1 MMQRR
6 ILSIVGFATLVPALC
21 LAAELP
27 LQDLALRTVGAGQG
41 VYAVAGDG
49 SVLASLEADRPVHP
63 ASVTKIAT
71 TIALLDRL
79 GPAYRFETRFRAGG
93 AIEDGTVRG
102 GLVVEASG
110 DPFLIFESTFLVLA
124 ELRAI
129 GVRRVEGGLRVE
141 GPLLYNWE
149 PDPRGERLLR
159 TLSGRD
165 GGDAWRA
172 AQSLRRELHGLA
184 PKDLGLRFSTGGSTL
199 GQNGGRALVV
209 YRSPPL
215 APMLKALNGYSN
227 NVFHLASDRI
237 GGAKAVERIV
247 RERVPE
253 AVRGEIVIDNA
264 AGAGKVNRMSPRAA
278 VAIVQA
284 LVEEGRR
291 HGLRL
296 FDLLPVSGID
306 RGTLETRFRDE
317 QTRGVIVGKTGTYG
331 SLGACALAGVLRTD
345 LYGDVTFAVL
355 NAGLGVAEARSRQ
368 DAFVRGLLATAG
380 GRHWDYDSL
389 PSSPITQAS
398 AAAVR

>member
-6 ILSIVGFATLVPALC
+6 TLSMVVFATLVPALC
-21 LAAELP
+21 LAAEMP
-27 LQDLALRTVGAGQG
+27 LQDLARRTIGAGQG
-41 VYAVAGDG
+41 VYAVAEDG
-49 SVLASLEADRPVHP
+49 HVLASLEAERAVHP

-71 TIALLDRL
+71 TIALLARL

-93 AIEDGTVRG
+93 MVEDGTVRD

-110 DPFLIFESTFLVLA
+110 DPFLIFESAFLVLA

-129 GVRRVEGGLRVE
+129 GVKGVAGGLRVE

-149 PDPRGERLLR
+149 PDSRGDRLMR

-165 GGDAWRA
+165 GGDAWDEV
-172 AQSLRRELHGLA
+172 QSLRRELGGLT
-184 PKDLGLRFSTGGSTL
+184 PKDVGLRFSTPGPT
-199 GQNGGRALVV
+199 QITNAGRTLVV

-227 NVFHLASDRI
+227 NVFHTLSDRI
-237 GGAKAVERIV
+237 GGPKDVERIV

-253 AVRGEIVIDNA
+253 LVRSEIVIDNA

-278 VAIVQA
+278 VATLQA
-284 LVEEGRR
+284 LAEEARR

-296 FDLLPVSGID
+296 VDLLPVSGID

-317 QTRGVIVGKTGTYG
+317 QTRGAIVGKTGTYG
-331 SLGACALAGVLRTD
+331 SLGACALAGVLRTE

-355 NAGLGVAEARSRQ
+355 NAGLSVTEARSRQ
-368 DAFVRGLLATAG
+368 DAFVRGVLAAARG
-380 GRHWDYDSL
+380 KRWDYDAA
-389 PSSPITQAS
+389 PRSPIMQAS